1 MLKIGDF
8 SKLSRISVRML
19 RHYAENH
26 LLMPAEIDK
35 WSGYRYY
42 DESQLRDAY
51 NITTLRDLGF
61 GIEAIKDIL
70 SHDDE
75 HRLKMFISHRDE
87 LKREYDLL
95 GLRLDLLD
103 SEIRKSEA
111 GTAQKGNLMNYE
123 ITEKIIPE
131 SYAATVR
138 MTLPNYQCEG
148 MVWSTLVSE
157 IAEFNIPD
165 DDDCLCSVVYL
176 DGEYK
181 EENIEIEARKTV
193 KGHYP
198 DTEHVKF
205 KTIPAVRCATVI
217 HRGSYSTINDAYVA
231 VAEWIHENGFRP
243 AGNMFNIYHVSPH
256 ETSDST
262 KFVTEICY
270 PIEK

>member
-19 RHYAENH
+19 RHYDENG
-26 LLMPAEIDK
+26 LLTPAETDK

-42 DESQLRDAY
+42 SESQLRNAAE
-51 NITTLRDLGF
+51 ITTLRDLGF

-70 SHDDE
+70 SHDAQ
-75 HRLKMFISHRDE
+75 HRLLMYENLRDE
-87 LKREYDLL
+87 LRGEYELI
-95 GLRLDLLD
+95 GTRLKLLD
-103 SEIRKSEA
+103 SEISKSRA
-111 GTAQKGNLMNYE
+111 GTAQKGNPMKYE
-123 ITEKIIPE
+123 VIEKTFPE
-131 SYAATVR
+131 ACAATVR

-157 IAEFNIPD
+157 TAGLNIPYD
-165 DDDCLCSVVYL
+165 EDCLCSVVYL

-181 EENIEIEARKTV
+181 EDNIEIEARKTV

-205 KTIPAVRCATVI
+205 RTIPAVRCATVI
-217 HRGSYSTINDAYVA
+217 HRGSYSTINDAYA
-231 VAEWIHENGFRP
+231 AIAEWLRDNNKKI

-270 PIEK
+270 PISD

>member
-8 SKLSRISVRML
+8 SRLSRISVRML
-19 RHYAENH
+19 RHYAENR
-26 LLMPAEIDK
+26 LLMPAATDK

-51 NITTLRDLGF
+51 RITMLRDLGF
-61 GIEAIKDIL
+61 GIEAIKEIL
-70 SHDDE
+70 SNDDA
-75 HRLKMFISHRDE
+75 HRLKMFMAHRDE
-87 LKREYDLL
+87 LKREYDQL
-95 GLRLDLLD
+95 GLRIELLE
-103 SEIRKSEA
+103 SEIERSEA
-111 GTAQKGNLMNYE
+111 GMAQKGNTMNYE
-123 ITEKIIPE
+123 VTEKLIPE
-131 SYAATVR
+131 AYAATVR

-148 MVWSTLVSE
+148 MVWSTLMSE
-157 IAEFNIPD
+157 IAGYNIPY

-217 HRGSYSTINDAYVA
+217 HRGSYSTINEAYATV
-231 VAEWIHENGFRP
+231 VEWMREKGFRP